1 MEPTHILCLELHLC
15 VASGLKEAES
25 HVVLYTAASKVSGLF
40 NLSKVGEHLS
50 NSSDMDW
57 TLSVCQRFMCQML
70 GPQ

>member
-25 HVVLYTAASKVSGLF
+25 HMVLYTAASEASGVC

-50 NSSDMDW
+50 NSNAMDW
-57 TLSVCQRFMCQML
+57 TLSVCQRFIY
-70 GPQ
+70 